1 MNDFYKL
8 LDKIKDSLRSN
19 PNVNTVTFGNLMDLD
34 LNKTSMFPL
43 SHMVVSDVRFSERVM
58 TASIEILCVDVVDD
72 NRGENQFDDFYSND
86 NMMDVMNTQLA
97 VGNLLQSEMRR
108 GQLFTDKF
116 QVLTDVSARPF
127 YDRFENQLAGWGFTF
142 TIEIP
147 NNNTSVC

>member
-8 LDKIKDSLRSN
+8 LDKIKESLRSN
-19 PNVNTVTFGNLMDLD
+19 PNVQTVTFGNLMEMD

-43 SHMVVSDVRFSERVM
+43 SHMVVSDVRFSDRLM
-58 TASIEILCVDVVDD
+58 TATIDILCVDIVDD
-72 NRGENQFDDFYSND
+72 NRENNEFDEFYSND

-116 QVLTDVSARPF
+116 QVLADVSARPF

-142 TIEIP
+142 IIEIP
-147 NNNTSVC
+147 NNNTSIC

>member
-142 TIEIP
+142 IIEIP
-147 NNNTSVC
+147 NNNTSIC

>member
-58 TASIEILCVDVVDD
+58 TASIEVLCVDVVDD

-142 TIEIP
+142 IIQIP

>member
-19 PNVNTVTFGNLMDLD
+19 PNVQTVTFGNLMDMD
-34 LNKTSMFPL
+34 LNKTSIFPL
-43 SHMVVSDVRFSERVM
+43 SHMVVSDVRFSDRVM
-58 TASIEILCVDVVDD
+58 TASIEILCVDIVDD
-72 NRGENQFDDFYSND
+72 NREDNQFDDFYSND